1 MKAMSQENTSIN
13 GDWILDSMIVNDTVL
28 IPEYSN
34 FYLKVSD
41 TSLEYSIGANYCWAR
56 IQISKAKIFNDE
68 GVACTE
74 VGGDERYGDY
84 YKYLSYIG
92 NYYIK
97 ELTKQLVIT
106 NEKITHYL
114 SRKAPKLE

>member
-1 MKAMSQENTSIN
+1 MSQENTIIN
-13 GDWILDSMIVNDTVL
+13 GDWVLDSMIVNDTVL

-41 TSLEYSIGANYCWAR
+41 TSLEQSIGANYCWAK
-56 IQISKAKIFNDE
+56 IQLSKSKIFNNE

-74 VGGDERYGDY
+74 VGGDQLFGDY
-84 YKYLSYIG
+84 YKYLSYFG

-114 SRKAPKLE
+114 RRKATKLE